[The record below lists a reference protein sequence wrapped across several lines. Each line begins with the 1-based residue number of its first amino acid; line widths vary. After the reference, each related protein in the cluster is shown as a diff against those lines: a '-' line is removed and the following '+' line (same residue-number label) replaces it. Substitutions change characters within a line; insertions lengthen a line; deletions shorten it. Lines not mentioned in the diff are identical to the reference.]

1 MIEANIWAVLA
12 AAVSAFLLGGLWYG
26 LIFAKAWQTQAG
38 ITDEQLASQNQAKI
52 FSLAFLLALVAA
64 FIFGEFLGP
73 SPDFSFSLGAGVS
86 AGLAWVAATLGIIH
100 LFEQRPLGHWLI
112 NGGYATLQFALF
124 GLIFGLMG

>member
-1 MIEANIWAVLA
+1 MIEADLWAVLA
-12 AAVSAFLLGGLWYG
+12 ATVSAFVLGGLWYG
-26 LIFAKAWQTQAG
+26 LIFAKAWQVQAG
-38 ITDEQLASQNQAKI
+38 ITDEQLASQNQVKI
-52 FSLAFLLALVAA
+52 FSIAFLLALIAA

-73 SPDFSFSLGAGVS
+73 KPDFSFAVGAGVS
-86 AGLAWVAATLGIIH
+86 AGLAWVAATLGIIY

>member
-1 MIEANIWAVLA
+1 MVEANIWAVLA
-12 AAVSAFLLGGLWYG
+12 AAVSAFFLGGLWYG
-26 LIFAKAWQTQAG
+26 LIFAKAWQTRAG
-38 ITDEQLASQNQAKI
+38 ITDEQLESQNQAKI

-73 SPDFSFSLGAGVS
+73 QPDLSFAIGAGVS
-86 AGLAWVAATLGIIH
+86 AGLAWVAATLGIIY